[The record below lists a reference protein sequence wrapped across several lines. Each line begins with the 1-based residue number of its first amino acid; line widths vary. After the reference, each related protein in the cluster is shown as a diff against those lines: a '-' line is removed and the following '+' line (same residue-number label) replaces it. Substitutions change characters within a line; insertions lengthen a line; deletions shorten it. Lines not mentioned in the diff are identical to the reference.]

1 VFAAD
6 WYNLFEN
13 DDYHS
18 KSDEKDIIIIIII
31 TSLNDGNVTT

>member
-13 DDYHS
+13 DDYRS
-18 KSDEKDIIIIIII
+18 KSDEKDIIIIII
-31 TSLNDGNVTT
+31 TSLNDGKVTT